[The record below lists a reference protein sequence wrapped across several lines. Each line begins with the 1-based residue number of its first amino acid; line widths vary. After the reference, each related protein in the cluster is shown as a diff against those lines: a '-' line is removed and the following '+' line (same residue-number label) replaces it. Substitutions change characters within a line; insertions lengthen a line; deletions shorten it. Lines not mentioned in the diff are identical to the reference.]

1 MLGLGGGGGGR
12 LELIDEYHEVIA
24 ITELDGCL
32 GAVLM

>member
-1 MLGLGGGGGGR
+1 MGWGGGGGG
-12 LELIDEYHEVIA
+12 LELIDEYDEVIA